1 MKLSNLLGRRTKE
14 VPREA
19 ASVSHQYLLRGGYVR
34 PLAAGIYSILP
45 LGKRVLAKIESII
58 RQEMDAIG
66 GQEVLMPVVM
76 PRELWEESGR
86 YYSIDNSMVR
96 FKDRNHKDFVL
107 GMTHEEAVL
116 ALARTEVSSYKQLP
130 LMLYQLQTK
139 FRDEPRPRG
148 GLIRVREFTMKDA
161 YSFHRTDADLI
172 TYYKECYKA
181 YERIFARVGLKNTRV
196 VQSDTGMMGGAVAH
210 EFMLEAAI
218 GEDSL
223 VICDGC
229 DYAANAEVATCK
241 HATATRSINGL
252 KEVSTP
258 SCKTIES
265 LCEFLNVTTAQTA
278 KAIFFN
284 LKSAEGREIL
294 VFCLVRGD
302 RTVND
307 IKLSKILGSNTFEMA
322 TDEKIRSIG
331 AEPGFASPIGLANHR
346 DLLVLVD
353 HSVMSSPDL
362 IAGANKHD
370 SHVINFNAER
380 DITCDY
386 QLVDI
391 TSVGAGDKCIHCIGS
406 LRITRGIEI
415 GNIFQLGT
423 KYTASMNMSFL
434 DETGK
439 AQIPTMGCYGIGV
452 GRLMASIIEDCHD
465 GRGPVWPRNVAP
477 FQVHL
482 CVLGM
487 DAASSSAKIVY
498 EELLKHGVE
507 VLWDDTNS
515 QAGVQF
521 ADADLIGAPIR
532 LIISA
537 RNEKRGVIEYVLRD
551 GSKKGEIKAIELIE
565 FIKG

>member
-19 ASVSHQYLLRGGYVR
+19 ASISHQYLLRGGYVR

-45 LGKRVLAKIESII
+45 LGKRVLAKIEAVI

-86 YYSIDNSMVR
+86 YHSIDSSMVR

-130 LMLYQLQTK
+130 FMLYQLQTK

-161 YSFHRTDADLI
+161 YSFHRNDAEL
-172 TYYKECYKA
+172 TEYYDKCYKA
-181 YERIFARVGLKNTRV
+181 YERIFERVGLKNTRV

-210 EFMLEAAI
+210 EFMLEASI

-223 VICDGC
+223 VLCDSCG
-229 DYAANAEVATCK
+229 YAANAEVATCRNE
-241 HATATRSINGL
+241 AFTGSTNALLEI
-252 KEVSTP
+252 STP
-258 SCKTIES
+258 SCKTIEV
-265 LCEFLNVTTAQTA
+265 LCGFLKVTPAQTA
-278 KAIFFN
+278 KAIFYR
-284 LKSAEGREIL
+284 LKSADGAEIL
-294 VFCLVRGD
+294 VFCLIRGD
-302 RTVND
+302 KSVND
-307 IKLSKILGSNTFEMA
+307 IKLSKALGSATYEMA
-322 TDEKIRSIG
+322 TEEQIRSIG
-331 AEPGFASPIGLANHR
+331 AEPGYASPVGLKNQSGF
-346 DLLVLVD
+346 LLLID
-353 HSVMSSPDL
+353 HSVTNSRDL
-362 IAGANKHD
+362 VTGANQQDMHLK
-370 SHVINFNAER
+370 NFNAER
-380 DITCDY
+380 DVTCDY
-386 QLVDI
+386 SSVDI
-391 TSVGAGDKCIHCIGS
+391 SSVSAGDKCIRCSSS
-406 LRITRGIEI
+406 LRVTRGIEI

-423 KYTASMNMSFL
+423 KYTASMGMSFL

-465 GRGPVWPRNVAP
+465 GRGPVWPWNVAP

-482 CVLGM
+482 CVLGL
-487 DAASSSAKIVY
+487 DDSNSSAKDVY
-498 EELLKHGVE
+498 EELVKHGVD

-521 ADADLIGAPIR
+521 ADADLIGAPLR
-532 LIISA
+532 LVISS
-537 RNEKRGVIEYVLRD
+537 RNEKRGVIEYVFRD
-551 GSKKGEIKAIELIE
+551 GSKKGEIQATDLMELIR
-565 FIKG
+565 